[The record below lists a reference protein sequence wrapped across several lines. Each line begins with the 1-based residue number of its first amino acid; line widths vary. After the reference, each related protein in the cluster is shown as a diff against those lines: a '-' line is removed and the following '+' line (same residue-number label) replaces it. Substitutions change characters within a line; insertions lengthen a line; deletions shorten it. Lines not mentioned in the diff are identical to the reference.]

1 MAPCLDLDP
10 LHPPAPDAFDAFVF
24 DLDNTLMASEPYHV
38 KGFAQA
44 MRELANYDMTAQDAK
59 DFIGDTSVALAA
71 KIITRLGFRHIT
83 PQQVAA
89 RKAECT
95 MAIFKAEPFP
105 GACDFVHRH
114 AGRQRLAVASNSPR
128 PFVRQALQEIGLLES
143 FDAIVTIEDVR
154 ERKPNP
160 EMFLLTAERL
170 GVQPHKCLIFEDSDI
185 GLQAARAGDFPAVL
199 VLNPGNPLP
208 MAIPAGVLTMTWP
221 QLLRWSAAPGSAEP
235 QLRHPTIHRAPTTP
249 RKAP

>member
-1 MAPCLDLDP
+1 MAAGTDLSP
-10 LHPPAPDAFDAFVF
+10 FYSATTANFDAFVF

-38 KGFAQA
+38 RGFAQA
-44 MRELANYDMTAQDAK
+44 MRDLANYDMTAQDAK
-59 DFIGDTSVALAA
+59 DFIGDTSVALAT
-71 KIITRLGFRHIT
+71 KIITRMGFSHIT

-105 GACDFVHRH
+105 GACEFVRRYVGHK
-114 AGRQRLAVASNSPR
+114 RLAVASNSPR
-128 PFVRQALQEIGLLES
+128 PFVHQALQEIGLLES

-160 EMFLLTAERL
+160 QMFFLAAQRL
-170 GVQPHKCLIFEDSDI
+170 GVDPARCLIFEDSGI
-185 GLQAARAGDFPAVL
+185 GLQAARAGNFPAVL

-208 MAIPAGVLTMTWP
+208 DTIPDDILTMTWP
-221 QLLRWSAAPGSAEP
+221 QLLRWAN
-235 QLRHPTIHRAPTTP
+235 LT
-249 RKAP
+249 